1 MSAVVDTLVVYRILR
16 LFAQKIEDMDA
27 YKLGVID
34 ADGKKLKNPSTGEER
49 ASYTL
54 LTRFVLKVKKALT
67 RSPDMNAKRLL
78 TFAAAV
84 AILREHGEKIEEDE
98 LEVLLEVYA
107 NDEDI
112 VKEAEL
118 LQESN
123 LFSFRNFL
131 LDDVAANA
139 VGGGAIHGVGV
150 GPKGEPGKPVKKKK
164 KNDGDYQ
171 EYPILIPM
179 ARRIN
184 QKIAEQR
191 QRRTRV

>member
-27 YKLGVID
+27 FKLGIID
-34 ADGKKLKNPSTGEER
+34 ADGKKIKQPSTGEER

-84 AILREHGEKIEEDE
+84 AILREHGENIEDDE
-98 LEVLLEVYA
+98 LEVLLELYT

-118 LQESN
+118 
-123 LFSFRNFL
+123 
-131 LDDVAANA
+131 
-139 VGGGAIHGVGV
+139 
-150 GPKGEPGKPVKKKK
+150 
-164 KNDGDYQ
+164 
-171 EYPILIPM
+171 
-179 ARRIN
+179 
-184 QKIAEQR
+184 
-191 QRRTRV
+191 